1 VFLFLLLF
9 LHGDAVGRVALLE
22 ERALVVAELG
32 VERALLVMEVANQV
46 EQVCVLL
53 HTRGK
58 LSLRARVLAF
68 GLLDLLYG
76 LLLGVVVL
84 GHEVHH
90 HRRRTAH
97 LERVQVYEISEA
109 KELFLFVVALLLVA
123 HLC

>member
-1 VFLFLLLF
+1 MVLLLLLLLF
-9 LHGDAVGRVALLE
+9 HGDAVGRVTLLE

-46 EQVCVLL
+46 EQVRVFL
-53 HTRGK
+53 HARGK
-58 LSLRARVLAF
+58 LALCASVLAF

-90 HRRRTAH
+90 HRRGTAH
-97 LERVQVYEISEA
+97 LE
-109 KELFLFVVALLLVA
+109 
-123 HLC
+123 